1 MRLKFTTSHTQR
13 AMQVLHKWLFCAVFT
28 LCATSAQAEPVLHF
42 YDQPFEMPSIVYNN
56 TQGETESF
64 ESLKGNVVL
73 LNLWATWCT
82 PCAVEMPAF
91 NFLQKRYGAGGFVV
105 LPIAIQ
111 DKSENVQKFMQQKKL
126 NHLSAKTDIEDMVG
140 KTFKPKTMPTTYL
153 INRKGQIIA
162 GKEGLSEW
170 LSQDMFNIIE
180 NELRKDQS
188 EFKAPNMKVIDRTDD
203 FGGGIRF

>member
-1 MRLKFTTSHTQR
+1 
-13 AMQVLHKWLFCAVFT
+13 MQVFHKYFICFT
-28 LCATSAQAEPVLHF
+28 FVLYALNAKAEDVLHF
-42 YDQPFEMPSIVYNN
+42 YNKPIEMPNIAYNN
-56 TQGETESF
+56 MNGDIENF
-64 ESLKGNVVL
+64 GDLKGKVVL

-105 LPIAIQ
+105 LPIAVQ
-111 DKSENVQKFMQQKKL
+111 DQPEKVKSFMQEKQL
-126 NHLSAKTDIEDMVG
+126 THLSAKTDIEDMVG

-170 LSQDMFNIIE
+170 LSNDMFNIIE
-180 NELRKDQS
+180 AELRKDQK
-188 EFKAPNMKVIDRTDD
+188 EFNKPNLKVIDRTHDL
-203 FGGGIRF
+203 GSGIRF